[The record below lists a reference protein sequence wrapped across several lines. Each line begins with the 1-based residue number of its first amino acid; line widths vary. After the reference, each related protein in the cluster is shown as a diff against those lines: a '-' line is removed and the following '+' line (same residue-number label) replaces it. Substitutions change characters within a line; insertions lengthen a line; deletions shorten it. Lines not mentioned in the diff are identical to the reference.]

1 MRQRNI
7 PYRLLF
13 LLIIMSMIGIN
24 GWSAILHP
32 DGTVNGWQSIASVIW
47 FGYLVGSLFY
57 IKEEKMY
64 RLIAKYLWFGLIS
77 TLYIYGVWLLEGSFS
92 ETLWFDL
99 LASFEFLL
107 YIVFVVPLFG
117 LNAWTNVLFGEFSLY
132 MSVLYGI
139 ALILLQV
146 KMWSDTSRHLHY

>member
-1 MRQRNI
+1 
-7 PYRLLF
+7 
-13 LLIIMSMIGIN
+13 
-24 GWSAILHP
+24 
-32 DGTVNGWQSIASVIW
+32 
-47 FGYLVGSLFY
+47 
-57 IKEEKMY
+57 MY
-64 RLIAKYLWFGLIS
+64 RLIARYLWFGLIS
-77 TLYIYGVWLLEGSFS
+77 TLYIYGVWLLEGMFS

-99 LASFEFLL
+99 LASLEFLL
-107 YIVFVVPLFG
+107 YFIFVIPLFG